1 MSEKDTKKKSSY
13 GSSFKE
19 MLRRMFG
26 LGPKQ
31 QLSLLEEEQMQSPMR
46 TIIKNFLSRRLAIV
60 GMVVFAIIFITC
72 FLGSALLPL
81 DKNYQDAT
89 QQNIRPAFNFMKVPG
104 ALKNNAKQID
114 SGSTFG
120 AGIDKNGNLYLW
132 GTLTDKLKAM
142 PRGMG
147 KIAQVA
153 TGLDHILVLT
163 EDNTMYTWGYDRLNL
178 DKIPQDAQDADIVQ
192 IDAGHQ
198 VSVALDSD
206 GRIYIWGNQNI
217 ISISPGPYQGNIKK
231 FTLNTTTALAVTN
244 DGQVVCM
251 TNKETPFNAVP
262 EEAQGRAI
270 DVVSTD
276 KTAAVLTDDGHIY
289 LWGSFPFQED
299 VIPEGVQGN
308 VKQIAAGR
316 GHFTVLLNDGTV
328 VSWGQNNHGQA
339 NAPKM
344 SNIEKVYSNYY
355 QNYAID
361 SNGKVYTWGLKGY
374 LMGTDQYGRNVFLRL
389 LTGGR
394 ITLTIGAISVII
406 SGILGIII
414 GGFSG
419 YYGGKIDMVL
429 MRMAEIVGGLPFLP
443 LAMILSYLIGNKI
456 PETGRI
462 FMIMVILGVL
472 SWPGIARLVRAQ
484 MLSAR
489 EQEFVTAAKAI
500 GIKEVKIIFRHILPN
515 VITVALVNLTL
526 SFATSML
533 TESSLS
539 FLGFGVTEPSPT
551 WGNMLTA
558 SISTTV
564 LQDYWWRW
572 VFPALFLSIATIC
585 INVVGDALRDAV
597 DPKAGER

>member
-1 MSEKDTKKKSSY
+1 MSSKENRKKNNN

-26 LGPKQ
+26 LGPKHE
-31 QLSLLEEEQMQSPMR
+31 LSILEEEQMQSPMR
-46 TIIKNFLSRRLAIV
+46 TVLKNFFAKRLAIV
-60 GMVVFAIIFITC
+60 GMVVFAIILLTC
-72 FLGSALLPL
+72 FIGSAVFPL
-81 DKNYQDAT
+81 DRNYQDAT
-89 QQNIRPAFNFMKVPG
+89 QQNIRPGFNFMSVPG
-104 ALKNNAKQID
+104 ALKNNASQID
-114 SGSTFG
+114 AGSTFG
-120 AGIDKNGNLYLW
+120 AGIDNNGSLYLW
-132 GTLTDKLKAM
+132 GTLSNKLKAM

-147 KIAQVA
+147 KIAQVSC
-153 TGLDHILVLT
+153 GLDHILVLT
-163 EDNTMYTWGYDRLNL
+163 EDNKLYTWGYDRLNL
-178 DKIPQDAQDADIVQ
+178 DKIPEEAQDADIVQ
-192 IDAGHQ
+192 IEAGHQ
-198 VSVALDSD
+198 ISVALDSE
-206 GRIYIWGNQNI
+206 GRVYIWGNQNI
-217 ISISPGPYQGNIKK
+217 ISISPGKYQGTIEKI
-231 FTLNTTTALAVTN
+231 TLNTTTALAVTR

-251 TNKETPFNAVP
+251 TNKETPFNAIPDEV
-262 EEAQGRAI
+262 QGKAV

-276 KTAAVLTDDGHIY
+276 KTAAAVTEDGYIY
-289 LWGSFPFQED
+289 LWGSFPYNED
-299 VIPEGVQGN
+299 KIPEGVQGN
-308 VKQIAAGR
+308 VKQLVAGR
-316 GHFTVLLNDGTV
+316 GHFTALLKDGTV

-339 NAPKM
+339 NAPALK
-344 SNIEKVYSNYY
+344 NIEKVFTNYY
-355 QNYAID
+355 QNYAVD
-361 SNGKVYTWGLKGY
+361 SNGNVYTWGLKGY
-374 LMGTDQYGRNVFLRL
+374 LFGTDQYGRDVFRRL

-419 YYGGKIDMVL
+419 YYGGKVDMIL
-429 MRMAEIVGGLPFLP
+429 MRAAEIVGGLPFLP

-462 FMIMVILGVL
+462 FMIMMILGVL

-489 EQEFVTAAKAI
+489 EQEFVTAAKAL

>member
-1 MSEKDTKKKSSY
+1 MSSKENRKKNNN

-26 LGPKQ
+26 LGPKHE
-31 QLSLLEEEQMQSPMR
+31 LSILEEEQMQSPMR
-46 TIIKNFLSRRLAIV
+46 TVLKNFFAKRLAIV
-60 GMVVFAIIFITC
+60 GMVVFAIILMTC
-72 FLGSALLPL
+72 FIGSAVFPL
-81 DKNYQDAT
+81 DRNYQDAT
-89 QQNIRPAFNFMKVPG
+89 QQNIRPGFNFMSVPG
-104 ALKNNAKQID
+104 ALKNNASQID
-114 SGSTFG
+114 AGSTFG
-120 AGIDKNGNLYLW
+120 AGIDNNGSLYLW
-132 GTLTDKLKAM
+132 GTLSNKLKAM

-147 KIAQVA
+147 KIAQVSC
-153 TGLDHILVLT
+153 GLDHILVLT
-163 EDNTMYTWGYDRLNL
+163 EDNKLYTWGYDRLNL
-178 DKIPQDAQDADIVQ
+178 DKIPEEAQDADIVQ
-192 IDAGHQ
+192 IEAGHQ
-198 VSVALDSD
+198 ISVALYSE
-206 GRIYIWGNQNI
+206 GRVYIWGNQNI
-217 ISISPGPYQGNIKK
+217 ISISPGKYQGTIEKI
-231 FTLNTTTALAVTN
+231 TLNTTTALAVTR

-251 TNKETPFNAVP
+251 TNKETPFNAIPDEV
-262 EEAQGRAI
+262 QGKAV

-276 KTAAVLTDDGHIY
+276 KTAAAVTEDGYIY
-289 LWGSFPFQED
+289 LWGSFPYNED
-299 VIPEGVQGN
+299 KIPEGVQGN
-308 VKQIAAGR
+308 VKQLVAGR
-316 GHFTVLLNDGTV
+316 GHFTALLKDGTV

-339 NAPKM
+339 NAPALK
-344 SNIEKVYSNYY
+344 NIEKVFTNYY
-355 QNYAID
+355 QNYAVD
-361 SNGKVYTWGLKGY
+361 SNGNVYTWGLKGY
-374 LMGTDQYGRNVFLRL
+374 LFGTDQYGRDVFRRL

-419 YYGGKIDMVL
+419 YYGGKVDMIL
-429 MRMAEIVGGLPFLP
+429 MRAAEIVGGLPFLP

-489 EQEFVTAAKAI
+489 EQEFVTAAKAL

>member
-1 MSEKDTKKKSSY
+1 MSSKENRKKNNN

-26 LGPKQ
+26 LGPKHE
-31 QLSLLEEEQMQSPMR
+31 LSILEEEQMQSPMR
-46 TIIKNFLSRRLAIV
+46 TVLKNFFAKRLAIV
-60 GMVVFAIIFITC
+60 GMVVFAIILLTC
-72 FLGSALLPL
+72 FIGSAVFPL
-81 DKNYQDAT
+81 DRNYQDAT
-89 QQNIRPAFNFMKVPG
+89 QQNIRPGFNFMSVPG
-104 ALKNNAKQID
+104 ALKNNASQID
-114 SGSTFG
+114 AGSTFG
-120 AGIDKNGNLYLW
+120 AGIDNNGSLYLW
-132 GTLTDKLKAM
+132 GTLSNKLKAM

-147 KIAQVA
+147 KIAQVSC
-153 TGLDHILVLT
+153 GLDHILVLT
-163 EDNTMYTWGYDRLNL
+163 EDNKLYTWGYDRLNL
-178 DKIPQDAQDADIVQ
+178 DKIPEEAQDADIVQ
-192 IDAGHQ
+192 IEAGHQ
-198 VSVALDSD
+198 ISVALDSE
-206 GRIYIWGNQNI
+206 GRVYIWGNQNI
-217 ISISPGPYQGNIKK
+217 ISISPGKYQGTIEKI
-231 FTLNTTTALAVTN
+231 TLNTTTALAVTR

-251 TNKETPFNAVP
+251 TNKETPFNAIPDEV
-262 EEAQGRAI
+262 QGKAV

-276 KTAAVLTDDGHIY
+276 KTAAAVTEDGYIY
-289 LWGSFPFQED
+289 LWGSFPYNED
-299 VIPEGVQGN
+299 KIPEGVQGN
-308 VKQIAAGR
+308 VKQLVAGR
-316 GHFTVLLNDGTV
+316 GHFTALLKDGTV

-339 NAPKM
+339 NAPALK
-344 SNIEKVYSNYY
+344 NIEKVFTNYY
-355 QNYAID
+355 QNYAVD
-361 SNGKVYTWGLKGY
+361 SNGNVYTWGLKGY
-374 LMGTDQYGRNVFLRL
+374 LFGTDQYGRDVFRRL

-419 YYGGKIDMVL
+419 YYGGKVDMIL
-429 MRMAEIVGGLPFLP
+429 MRAAEIVGGLPFLP

-489 EQEFVTAAKAI
+489 EQEFVTAAKAL

>member
-1 MSEKDTKKKSSY
+1 MSSKENRKKNNN

-26 LGPKQ
+26 LGPKHE
-31 QLSLLEEEQMQSPMR
+31 LSILEEEQMQSPMR
-46 TIIKNFLSRRLAIV
+46 TVLKNFFAKRLAIV
-60 GMVVFAIIFITC
+60 GMVVFAIILMTC
-72 FLGSALLPL
+72 FIGSAVFPL
-81 DKNYQDAT
+81 DRNYQDAT
-89 QQNIRPAFNFMKVPG
+89 QQNIRPGFNFMSVPG
-104 ALKNNAKQID
+104 ALKNNASQID
-114 SGSTFG
+114 AGSTFG
-120 AGIDKNGNLYLW
+120 AGIDNNGSLYLW
-132 GTLTDKLKAM
+132 GTLSNKLKAM

-147 KIAQVA
+147 KIAQVSC
-153 TGLDHILVLT
+153 GLDHILVLT
-163 EDNTMYTWGYDRLNL
+163 EDNKLYTWGYDRLNL
-178 DKIPQDAQDADIVQ
+178 DKIPEEAQDADIVQ
-192 IDAGHQ
+192 IEAGHQ
-198 VSVALDSD
+198 ISVALDSE
-206 GRIYIWGNQNI
+206 GRVYIWGNQNI
-217 ISISPGPYQGNIKK
+217 ISISPGKYQGTIEKI
-231 FTLNTTTALAVTN
+231 TLNTTTALAVTR

-251 TNKETPFNAVP
+251 TNKETPFNAIPDEV
-262 EEAQGRAI
+262 QGKAV

-276 KTAAVLTDDGHIY
+276 KTAAAVTEDGYIY
-289 LWGSFPFQED
+289 LWGSFPYNED
-299 VIPEGVQGN
+299 KIPEGVQGN
-308 VKQIAAGR
+308 VKQLVAGR
-316 GHFTVLLNDGTV
+316 GHFTALLKDGTV

-339 NAPKM
+339 NAPALK
-344 SNIEKVYSNYY
+344 NIEKVFTNYY
-355 QNYAID
+355 QNYAVD
-361 SNGKVYTWGLKGY
+361 SNGNVYTWGLKGY
-374 LMGTDQYGRNVFLRL
+374 LFGTDQYGRDVFRRL

-419 YYGGKIDMVL
+419 YYGGKVDMIL
-429 MRMAEIVGGLPFLP
+429 MRAAEIVGGLPFLP

-489 EQEFVTAAKAI
+489 EQEFVTAAKAL

-597 DPKAGER
+597 DPKADER

>member
-1 MSEKDTKKKSSY
+1 
-13 GSSFKE
+13 

-26 LGPKQ
+26 LGPKHE
-31 QLSLLEEEQMQSPMR
+31 LSILEEEQMQSPMR
-46 TIIKNFLSRRLAIV
+46 TVLKNFFAKRLAIV
-60 GMVVFAIIFITC
+60 GMVVFAIILLTC
-72 FLGSALLPL
+72 FIGSAVFPL
-81 DKNYQDAT
+81 DRNYQDAT
-89 QQNIRPAFNFMKVPG
+89 QQNIRPGFNFMSVPG
-104 ALKNNAKQID
+104 ALKNNASQID
-114 SGSTFG
+114 AGSTFG
-120 AGIDKNGNLYLW
+120 AGIDNNGSLYLW
-132 GTLTDKLKAM
+132 GTLSNKLKAM

-147 KIAQVA
+147 KIAQVSC
-153 TGLDHILVLT
+153 GLDHILVLT
-163 EDNTMYTWGYDRLNL
+163 EDNKLYTWGYDRLNL
-178 DKIPQDAQDADIVQ
+178 DKIPEEAQDADIVQ
-192 IDAGHQ
+192 IEAGHQ
-198 VSVALDSD
+198 ISVALDSE
-206 GRIYIWGNQNI
+206 GRVYIWGNQNI
-217 ISISPGPYQGNIKK
+217 ISISPGKYQGTIEKI
-231 FTLNTTTALAVTN
+231 TLNTTTALAVTR

-251 TNKETPFNAVP
+251 TNKETPFNAIPDEV
-262 EEAQGRAI
+262 QGKAV

-276 KTAAVLTDDGHIY
+276 KTAAAVTEDGYIY
-289 LWGSFPFQED
+289 LWGSFPYNED
-299 VIPEGVQGN
+299 KIPEGVQGN
-308 VKQIAAGR
+308 VKQLVAGR
-316 GHFTVLLNDGTV
+316 GHFTALLKDGTV

-339 NAPKM
+339 NAPALK
-344 SNIEKVYSNYY
+344 NIEKVFTNYY
-355 QNYAID
+355 QNYAVD
-361 SNGKVYTWGLKGY
+361 SNGNVYTWGLKGY
-374 LMGTDQYGRNVFLRL
+374 LFGTDQYGRDVFRRL

-419 YYGGKIDMVL
+419 YYGGKVDMIL
-429 MRMAEIVGGLPFLP
+429 MRAAEIVGGLPFLP

-489 EQEFVTAAKAI
+489 EQEFVTAAKAL

>member
-1 MSEKDTKKKSSY
+1 MSSKENRKKNNN

-26 LGPKQ
+26 LGPKHE
-31 QLSLLEEEQMQSPMR
+31 LSILEEEQMQSPMR
-46 TIIKNFLSRRLAIV
+46 TVLKNFFAKRLAIV
-60 GMVVFAIIFITC
+60 GMVVFAIILMTC
-72 FLGSALLPL
+72 FIGSAVFPL
-81 DKNYQDAT
+81 DRNYQDAT
-89 QQNIRPAFNFMKVPG
+89 QQNIRPGFNFMSVPG
-104 ALKNNAKQID
+104 ALKNNASQID
-114 SGSTFG
+114 AGSTFG
-120 AGIDKNGNLYLW
+120 AGIDNNGSLYLW
-132 GTLTDKLKAM
+132 GTLSNKLKAM

-147 KIAQVA
+147 KIAQVSC
-153 TGLDHILVLT
+153 GLDHILVLT
-163 EDNTMYTWGYDRLNL
+163 EDNKLYTWGYDRLNL
-178 DKIPQDAQDADIVQ
+178 DKIPEEAQDADIVQ
-192 IDAGHQ
+192 IEAGHQ
-198 VSVALDSD
+198 ISVALDSE
-206 GRIYIWGNQNI
+206 GRVYIWGNQNI
-217 ISISPGPYQGNIKK
+217 ISISPGKYQGTIEKI
-231 FTLNTTTALAVTN
+231 TLNTTTALAVTR

-251 TNKETPFNAVP
+251 TNKETPFNAIPDEV
-262 EEAQGRAI
+262 QGKAV

-276 KTAAVLTDDGHIY
+276 KTAAAVTEDGYIY
-289 LWGSFPFQED
+289 LWGSFPYNED
-299 VIPEGVQGN
+299 KIPEGVQGN
-308 VKQIAAGR
+308 VKQLVAGR
-316 GHFTVLLNDGTV
+316 GHFTALLKDGTV

-339 NAPKM
+339 NAPALK
-344 SNIEKVYSNYY
+344 NIEKVFTNYY
-355 QNYAID
+355 QNYAVD
-361 SNGKVYTWGLKGY
+361 SNGNVYTWGLKGY
-374 LMGTDQYGRNVFLRL
+374 LFGTDQYGRDVFRRL

-419 YYGGKIDMVL
+419 YYGGKVDMIL
-429 MRMAEIVGGLPFLP
+429 MRAAEIVGGLPFLP

-484 MLSAR
+484 MLSAL
-489 EQEFVTAAKAI
+489 EQEFVTAAKAL

-597 DPKAGER
+597 DPKADER

>member
-1 MSEKDTKKKSSY
+1 MSSKENRKKNNN

-26 LGPKQ
+26 LGPKHE
-31 QLSLLEEEQMQSPMR
+31 LSILEEEQMQSPMR
-46 TIIKNFLSRRLAIV
+46 TVLKNFFAKRLAIV
-60 GMVVFAIIFITC
+60 GMVVFAIILMTC
-72 FLGSALLPL
+72 FIGSAVFPL
-81 DKNYQDAT
+81 DRNYQDAT
-89 QQNIRPAFNFMKVPG
+89 QQNIRPGFNFMSVPG
-104 ALKNNAKQID
+104 ALKNNASQID
-114 SGSTFG
+114 AGSTFG
-120 AGIDKNGNLYLW
+120 AGIDNNGSLYLW
-132 GTLTDKLKAM
+132 GTLSNKLKAM

-147 KIAQVA
+147 KIAQVSC
-153 TGLDHILVLT
+153 GLDHILVLT
-163 EDNTMYTWGYDRLNL
+163 EDNKLYTWGYDRLNL
-178 DKIPQDAQDADIVQ
+178 DKIPEEAQDADIVQ
-192 IDAGHQ
+192 IEAGHQ
-198 VSVALDSD
+198 ISVALDSE
-206 GRIYIWGNQNI
+206 GRVYIWGNQNI
-217 ISISPGPYQGNIKK
+217 ISISPGKYQGTIEKI
-231 FTLNTTTALAVTN
+231 TLNTTTALAVTR

-251 TNKETPFNAVP
+251 TNKETPFNAIPDEV
-262 EEAQGRAI
+262 QGKAV

-276 KTAAVLTDDGHIY
+276 KTAAAVTEDGYIY
-289 LWGSFPFQED
+289 LWGSFPYNED
-299 VIPEGVQGN
+299 KIPEGVQGN
-308 VKQIAAGR
+308 VKQLVAGR
-316 GHFTVLLNDGTV
+316 GHFTALLKDGTV

-339 NAPKM
+339 NAPALK
-344 SNIEKVYSNYY
+344 NIEKVFTNYY
-355 QNYAID
+355 QNYAVD
-361 SNGKVYTWGLKGY
+361 SNGNVYTWGLKGY
-374 LMGTDQYGRNVFLRL
+374 LFGTDQYGRDVFRRL

-419 YYGGKIDMVL
+419 YYGGKVDMIL
-429 MRMAEIVGGLPFLP
+429 MRAAEIVGGLPFLP

-489 EQEFVTAAKAI
+489 EQEFVTAAKAL

>member
-1 MSEKDTKKKSSY
+1 
-13 GSSFKE
+13 
-19 MLRRMFG
+19 
-26 LGPKQ
+26 
-31 QLSLLEEEQMQSPMR
+31 
-46 TIIKNFLSRRLAIV
+46 
-60 GMVVFAIIFITC
+60 
-72 FLGSALLPL
+72 L

-114 SGSTFG
+114 GGSTFG

-551 WGNMLTA
+551 WGKYAHGKYQYYRSSRLLVEMGLPCPLPQHSNHMYKRSRRRA
-558 SISTTV
+558 
-564 LQDYWWRW
+564 
-572 VFPALFLSIATIC
+572 
-585 INVVGDALRDAV
+585 
-597 DPKAGER
+597 

>member
-1 MSEKDTKKKSSY
+1 M
-13 GSSFKE
+13 
-19 MLRRMFG
+19 
-26 LGPKQ
+26 
-31 QLSLLEEEQMQSPMR
+31 
-46 TIIKNFLSRRLAIV
+46 
-60 GMVVFAIIFITC
+60 
-72 FLGSALLPL
+72 
-81 DKNYQDAT
+81 
-89 QQNIRPAFNFMKVPG
+89 
-104 ALKNNAKQID
+104 
-114 SGSTFG
+114 
-120 AGIDKNGNLYLW
+120 
-132 GTLTDKLKAM
+132 
-142 PRGMG
+142 
-147 KIAQVA
+147 
-153 TGLDHILVLT
+153 T
-163 EDNTMYTWGYDRLNL
+163 EDNTLYTWGYDRLNL
-178 DKIPQDAQDADIVQ
+178 DQIPQEAQDADIVL
-192 IDAGHQ
+192 IEAGHQ
-198 VSVALDSD
+198 VSLALDSN
-206 GRIYIWGNQNI
+206 GRMHIWGNQNI
-217 ISISPGPYQGNIKK
+217 ISISPGPYQGNIEK
-231 FTLNTTTALAVTN
+231 FALNTTTAIAILK

-251 TNKETPFNAVP
+251 TNKDTPFNSIP
-262 EEAQGRAI
+262 EEVQGRTV

-276 KTAAVLTDDGHIY
+276 RVAAAVTEDGYIY
-289 LWGSFPFQED
+289 LWGSFLFDED
-299 VIPEGVQGN
+299 KIPEGVQGN
-308 VKQIAAGR
+308 VKQLAAGR
-316 GHFTVLLNDGTV
+316 GHFTALLKDGTV

-339 NAPKM
+339 DAPKL
-344 SNIEKVYSNYY
+344 SNIEKIFVNYY
-355 QNYAID
+355 QNYAVD
-361 SNGKVYTWGLKGY
+361 GSGKVYTWGLKGY
-374 LMGTDQYGRNVFLRL
+374 TMGTDQYGRDVFLRL

-419 YYGGKIDMVL
+419 YYGGKVDMIL
-429 MRMAEIVGGLPFLP
+429 MRAAEIVGGLPFLP

-489 EQEFVTAAKAI
+489 EQEFVTAAKAL

-551 WGNMLTA
+551 WGNMLTS
-558 SISTTV
+558 SISTNV

-572 VFPALFLSIATIC
+572 VFPALFLSIATVC